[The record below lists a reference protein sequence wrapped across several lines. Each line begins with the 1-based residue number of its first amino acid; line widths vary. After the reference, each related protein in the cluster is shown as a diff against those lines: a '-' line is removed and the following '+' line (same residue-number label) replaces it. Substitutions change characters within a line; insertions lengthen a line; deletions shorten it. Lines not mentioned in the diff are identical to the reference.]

1 MDPTKPS
8 SMLTLSLAPEER
20 PAIAFLKYDG
30 AKDESALQKEAEEF
44 MAWVCWL
51 LVRLWRAGQ
60 DSNPRLQAPEACALS
75 WLGIGRNYAFYTR
88 PYPPDIAPNSRQEP
102 IISPACDCRQILS

>member
-1 MDPTKPS
+1 
-8 SMLTLSLAPEER
+8 
-20 PAIAFLKYDG
+20 
-30 AKDESALQKEAEEF
+30 
-44 MAWVCWL
+44 MAQVCWL

-88 PYPPDIAPNSRQEP
+88 PYPPDIAANSKREH